1 MGKNSRANYALVSLL
16 RGVLELFAKF
26 SYHSFMFLF
35 LCLLFPLG
43 FFIWTRTNEDGALR
57 FLPSAF
63 LGVFVSAVFCA
74 FRFFFLPFYYL
85 PQDSFLRN
93 FFYVFCNYVF
103 APLLAMAVLCFLL
116 ERRGDFFSRFEN
128 FFPICAGFYAIYL
141 PFRILNGRLPIPFFL
156 LFAKPVICFSMI
168 LAASKIL
175 VALFEKRRTNIMD
188 NSKKIFL
195 SCALAFTLLLPA
207 VLEAA
212 WMVGANSILTVILTL
227 AYLAAAAIFSVI
239 DK

>member
-1 MGKNSRANYALVSLL
+1 MRLSLP

-26 SYHSFMFLF
+26 TYHNFMFLF
-35 LCLLFPLG
+35 LCLVFPLG
-43 FFIWTRTNEDGALR
+43 FFIWTRLNEDGALR

-93 FFYVFCNYVF
+93 FFYIFCDYVF
-103 APLLAMAVLCFLL
+103 APLLTMALLCFLI
-116 ERRGDFFSRFEN
+116 ERRVDSFSRFEN
-128 FFPICAGFYAIYL
+128 FFPLCAGFYAIYL

-156 LFAKPVICFSMI
+156 LFAKPVICFFMI

-175 VALFEKRRTNIMD
+175 VALFERRRTNVMN
-188 NSKKIFL
+188 NSKKISL
-195 SCALAFTLLLPA
+195 SCALAFALLFPA

-212 WMVGANSILTVILTL
+212 WMVGANSFLTLVLTL
-227 AYLAAAAIFSVI
+227 AYLSAVAVFSVI
-239 DK
+239 GK